1 MIGPTVIVEVT
12 SPSEPCATF
21 ARWVGGPD
29 ERDWVKCLAAAG
41 HTGPYLRM
49 VKAREIVA
57 ADTIE
62 VIEVPADP
70 PMITEGFVGT
80 APRTA

>member
-41 HTGPYLRM
+41 PTGPYLRM
-49 VKAREIVA
+49 VKAREIVT

-62 VIEVPADP
+62 VPAAVPT
-70 PMITEGFVGT
+70 ITEVFAGT
-80 APRTA
+80 ASPTV